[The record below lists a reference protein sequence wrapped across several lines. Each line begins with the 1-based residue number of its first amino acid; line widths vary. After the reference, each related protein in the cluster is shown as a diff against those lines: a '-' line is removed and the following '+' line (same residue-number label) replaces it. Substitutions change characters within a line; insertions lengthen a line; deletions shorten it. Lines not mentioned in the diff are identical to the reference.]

1 MRGARRR
8 KRRRRLLL
16 LAIPVVALVAIV
28 AVAVTVVTGRL
39 VVPSISGKVYPIKYE
54 SEIATVADKYG
65 VDPYLL
71 AAVARTESGFN
82 PKAESVD
89 GALGIMQL
97 LPTTAKWVAGL
108 NSWKGPKNPSLTD
121 PQDSL
126 ELGACYLSYL
136 QRTIHPPMAAIAA
149 YNAGQGIAGQWVK
162 AAGGADSFGIDDI
175 PYPETKEFVR
185 RVTHWR
191 ALFQKAH
198 PHAFAV
204 STSGS

>member
-8 KRRRRLLL
+8 RRRRLLL
-16 LAIPVVALVAIV
+16 LAIPVVVLVAVV
-28 AVAVTVVTGRL
+28 AVVVTVLTGRL
-39 VVPSISGKVYPIKYE
+39 VVPSISGKVYPIKYQ
-54 SEIATVADKYG
+54 SEIGTVADKYG
-65 VDPYLL
+65 IDPYLL
-71 AAVARTESGFN
+71 AAVARTESGFD
-82 PKAESVD
+82 PSARSGD
-89 GALGIMQL
+89 GALGLMQL
-97 LPTTAKWVAGL
+97 LPTTAKWVTGL
-108 NSWKGPKNPSLTD
+108 GSWKGPKKPSLTD

-136 QRTIHPPMAAIAA
+136 QRTLDPPMAAIAA

-185 RVTHWR
+185 RVTYWR

-198 PHAFAV
+198 PRAFAV
-204 STSGS
+204 SANGS